1 MPETDDITVK
11 APDKSPILRF
21 EIVDTEHGLLEE
33 ERQPEKRNSVLSHD
47 IKSIHSLTL
56 ELLKNSKTTK
66 NKKIDDDFT
75 EKNKNI
81 KSVQSADVPL
91 PPLKLPVE
99 MNLTT
104 NDQLMTLGESP
115 K

>member
-1 MPETDDITVK
+1 LPETDEITVK

-33 ERQPEKRNSVLSHD
+33 EHQPEIRNSVLSHD

-56 ELLKNSKTTK
+56 ELLNNSKTTN
-66 NKKIDDDFT
+66 NKKIDYDFT

-81 KSVQSADVPL
+81 KSVKNGDVPL

-104 NDQLMTLGESP
+104 SD
-115 K
+115 